1 MAPKAAAGQLPQA
14 VALSTQTV
22 SAATGDVGPKHLS
35 ITGRRQ
41 PVSAH
46 PVGSLT
52 VFEDFEA
59 EDGRP
64 TS

>member
-1 MAPKAAAGQLPQA
+1 MAPKAAVGQLPYA

-22 SAATGDVGPKHLS
+22 SAATEETGQERSS
-35 ITGRRQ
+35 ITGIRQ

-59 EDGRP
+59 EDDRP